1 MINMI
6 TLMNRLRKR
15 HDKRKMRENMIALV
29 VIFLISHFSFLSLR
43 AQVKVESTISAMEML
58 VGQQVM
64 LTVSAT
70 ADEGATVTFPQEA
83 LLPAGIEFM
92 GAVEMPEEKAG
103 NGQVLYQR
111 GYVLTSFEDT
121 LYYIPPMTVN
131 VDGKEYETKKLAL
144 KVLTVDVDTTDY
156 EKYYGPKT
164 IQDNP
169 FNWELDE
176 WAVPFWLSVLMLVM
190 LAVTYYL
197 YLRLRDNKPVI
208 ARPRFIRRLLPHQK
222 AMQAIEEIKAE
233 KMVTAEDPKEYY
245 TRLTDTLRKYIE
257 ERYGFYAMEMT
268 SSEIIDRLQQADP
281 ESLAELSQLFQTADL
296 VKFAKYSTLINENDA
311 NLVSAIDFINRTK
324 VEVPPEQQVIK
335 QDLTEEE
342 KQTKKSRTTL
352 KTSITV
358 LAVASAVLFIYI
370 IYCVIDLL

>member
-1 MINMI
+1 MTNMI

-311 NLVSAIDFINRTK
+311 NLVNAIDFINRTK

>member
-1 MINMI
+1 MI

-29 VIFLISHFSFLSLR
+29 IIFLISHFSFLSLR